1 LVCVYSHDIYVMLYT
16 VLISTVESLLFGSWY
31 SRNHD
36 TLAAEENVPSLEV
49 SALVTYSTP
58 SDPVILPTLSGLI
71 EPLALL

>member
-1 LVCVYSHDIYVMLYT
+1 
-16 VLISTVESLLFGSWY
+16 
-31 SRNHD
+31 
-36 TLAAEENVPSLEV
+36 LAAEENVPSLEV